1 MHQRL
6 SGTIRMRQLRRLRLP
21 TPDLLLAAG
30 VLVLS
35 AGLLAGVFGR
45 EGLARRAGALEDARA
60 ETAQQVRIQTARTA
74 LVIADTDAGN
84 DLLTGADPERFSY
97 RLFGYDAQPAF
108 LGLVAAA
115 RTDEDAATLATANK
129 YLITYAMQ
137 VAAARTRAQDGQPD
151 EAATALAAASQVLHT
166 QVLPRLAQVQEA
178 GRDRL
183 ADDGS
188 AADTAPVVAVLAGI
202 LAVLVIIGVHLW
214 LTRRTRRLLNLG
226 LLAGVAVLIVATG
239 AGVAVVGA
247 SRHRV
252 DEVQDHALRIADA
265 VVEARFS
272 AFDARSSEA
281 RAALD
286 GSTVDD
292 EKAWSA
298 SYQDALARL
307 RTAADGEP
315 QAVRDDVANVTGK
328 LSYYG
333 GVHERLLARAVA
345 GDEAFVRRSASNPAP
360 GGAVG
365 AFEAFD
371 AYSGALLARQVQ
383 TADDAWESA
392 GANLRRVG
400 WITLVVGLLAAVLG
414 WVGIA
419 ARRRE
424 YR

>member
-6 SGTIRMRQLRRLRLP
+6 SGAVRLRRS

-30 VLVLS
+30 VVVLS
-35 AGLLAGVFGR
+35 VAVLAGVFGR
-45 EGLARRAGALEDARA
+45 EGLARRAGSLEQARA

-84 DLLTGADPERFSY
+84 DLLTGADPGQFSY
-97 RLFGYDAQPAF
+97 RLFAYDAQPAF
-108 LGLVAAA
+108 LGLVTAA
-115 RTDEDAATLATANK
+115 RTDEDAASLATANK
-129 YLITYAMQ
+129 YLTRYVMQ
-137 VAAARTRAQDGQPD
+137 VAAARTLAQDGRRD
-151 EAATALAAASQVLHT
+151 EAAGALAEASQVLHT
-166 QVLPRLAQVQEA
+166 QVLPRLAQVQQA
-178 GRDRL
+178 GRERL

-188 AADTAPVVAVLAGI
+188 AADTAPVITVLAGI
-202 LAVLVIIGVHLW
+202 LAVLVIIAVHLW

-226 LLAGVAVLIVATG
+226 LLTGVVVLVLVTV
-239 AGVAVVGA
+239 AGVAVVVA
-247 SRHRV
+247 SRQQV
-252 DEVQDHALRIADA
+252 SQVQDHALRIADA

-286 GSTVDD
+286 GSTVDG
-292 EKAWSA
+292 EQAWQA

-307 RTAADGEP
+307 RTAAAGEP

-333 GVHERLLARAVA
+333 GVHERLLARAVE
-345 GDEAFVRRSASNPAP
+345 GDDAFVRRSASNPAP

-392 GANLRRVG
+392 GANLRLVG